1 MSDVPL
7 RDLSMDR
14 FLELVAAREAAPGG
28 GAVAAFAAAM
38 AAGLVAMASRFSGR
52 HLADAPGVTQ
62 QADRLRGQAVM
73 LADEDAVAY
82 RAVQAAYALP
92 KEPDPDAR
100 RERIRAA
107 LTRATEVPLEVARV
121 AADTAALGSQLV
133 DSGNP
138 NLKGDAV
145 TAVLLARAAAQAS
158 ATLVELNVR
167 LGKLDGD
174 WLDRSAAYVAAAS
187 GGRAPRA
194 GSG

>member
-1 MSDVPL
+1 MRDVPL

-14 FLELVAAREAAPGG
+14 FLELVAAQEPAPGG
-28 GAVAAFAAAM
+28 GAVAALAAAM

-52 HLADAPGVTQ
+52 HLEDAPGITQ
-62 QADRLRGQAVM
+62 QADRLRGQAVV
-73 LADEDAVAY
+73 LADEDALAY
-82 RAVQAAYALP
+82 GAVQAAYALP

-121 AADTAALGSQLV
+121 AADTAVLGSQLV
-133 DSGNP
+133 DHGNP

-174 WLDRSAAYVAAAS
+174 WLERSAAYLAAAG
-187 GGRAPRA
+187 GGRAPHPR
-194 GSG
+194 